1 MRIIAEENKSMSVFK
16 QFKLMIKKIALL
28 FLIAV
33 VHSACVQTKEITYF
47 QPKSLT
53 SDIEKVNLNEQLVIK
68 LQPGDIIKVFVNSLS
83 PEANTM
89 FNIFPETQTQ
99 MNQVNSTIPAIGFLV
114 DSEGAIILPLTGKM
128 IVGGLSPKD
137 AADLISKKLEKYLEQ
152 PTVSV
157 RLMNFKISVLGEVAR
172 PSLYSITNERVT
184 LPEALSLAGDLTI
197 YGKRQNVLIIR
208 EVDGKREF
216 ARIDLTQRDLFTSP
230 YYYLRPNDI
239 VYVEP
244 LKGKLTSTSRAVQ
257 LAPIAISLLT
267 FLTIIT
273 QNILIK

>member
-1 MRIIAEENKSMSVFK
+1 MSVFK

-33 VHSACVQTKEITYF
+33 FHTACVQTKEITYF
-47 QPKSLT
+47 QPKNQT
-53 SDIEKVNLNEQLVIK
+53 SDNEKVNLNEHLVIK

-114 DSEGAIILPLTGKM
+114 DSEGAIILPLIGKM

-137 AADLISKKLEKYLEQ
+137 AADLISHKLEKYLEQ

-184 LPEALSLAGDLTI
+184 LTEALSLAGDLTI

-216 ARIDLTQRDLFTSP
+216 ARIDLTQRDLFSSP
-230 YYYLRPNDI
+230 YYFLRPNDI

-244 LKGKLTSTSRAVQ
+244 LKGRLTSTSRAVQ

>member
-1 MRIIAEENKSMSVFK
+1 
-16 QFKLMIKKIALL
+16 
-28 FLIAV
+28 
-33 VHSACVQTKEITYF
+33 
-47 QPKSLT
+47 
-53 SDIEKVNLNEQLVIK
+53 
-68 LQPGDIIKVFVNSLS
+68 
-83 PEANTM
+83 
-89 FNIFPETQTQ
+89 
-99 MNQVNSTIPAIGFLV
+99 
-114 DSEGAIILPLTGKM
+114 
-128 IVGGLSPKD
+128 
-137 AADLISKKLEKYLEQ
+137 
-152 PTVSV
+152 
-157 RLMNFKISVLGEVAR
+157 
-172 PSLYSITNERVT
+172 

>member
-1 MRIIAEENKSMSVFK
+1 MSVFK

-33 VHSACVQTKEITYF
+33 IHTACVQTKEITYF
-47 QPKSLT
+47 QPKNLT

-83 PEANTM
+83 PEANTV

-114 DSEGAIILPLTGKM
+114 DSEGAIILPLAGKM
-128 IVGGLSPKD
+128 IVGGLSSKD

-216 ARIDLTQRDLFTSP
+216 ARIDLTQRDFFTSP